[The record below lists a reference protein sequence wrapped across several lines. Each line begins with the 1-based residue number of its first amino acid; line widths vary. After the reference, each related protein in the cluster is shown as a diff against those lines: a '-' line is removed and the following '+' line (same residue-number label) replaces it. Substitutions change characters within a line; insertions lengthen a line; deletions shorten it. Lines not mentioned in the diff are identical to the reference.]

1 MTEPLVLYSVSQRIA
16 TISIN
21 RADKRN
27 ALNPELVAKL
37 TVAFRNAEK
46 DKDVK
51 IIILRAEGGTFS
63 AGADL
68 AYLQQLQQNT
78 YEENLADSENLK
90 NLFTTIYYLS
100 KVVIAQVEGHAI
112 AGGCGLATVCDIIF
126 SVPEANFGYTE
137 VKLGFV
143 PAIVS
148 CFLLRKTSE
157 TIAKRILLTGALFT
171 AQEALDYGLITFVTK
186 REDISLN
193 VKNFALSL
201 CNEASGNSLML
212 TKQLI
217 GQTTNSELDKSLSEA
232 VMINARVRE
241 TEDFKK
247 GIAAFINKEKINW

>member
-1 MTEPLVLYSVSQRIA
+1 MTAPLVLYSVEQRIA

-21 RADKRN
+21 RPEKRN
-27 ALNPELVAKL
+27 ALNPELVSLL
-37 TVAFRNAEK
+37 TETLIRASE
-46 DKDVK
+46 DDEVK
-51 IIILRAEGGTFS
+51 VIVLRANGTTFS

-90 NLFTTIYYLS
+90 RLFTTIYYLP

-112 AGGCGLATVCDIIF
+112 AGGCGLATVCDITF
-126 SVPEANFGYTE
+126 SVPEASFGYTE

-157 TIAKRILLTGALFT
+157 TIAKRILYTGELFS
-171 AQEALDYGLITFVTK
+171 AQQAFDYGLITFVTNK
-186 REDISLN
+186 EDIHLK
-193 VKNFALSL
+193 VKEFALSL
-201 CNEASGNSLML
+201 CTEASANSLMV

-217 GQTTNSELDKSLSEA
+217 GQTTNPYL
-232 VMINARVRE
+232 
-241 TEDFKK
+241 
-247 GIAAFINKEKINW
+247 